1 MTEIVRELSREGG
14 VAHAATLRSAGITQ
28 KQLERSA
35 RLGIT
40 ERIRAGWYCLADD
53 ETDAVKALRVGGRL
67 GCVSLL
73 RAHGVWLMPDVGLH
87 VAVASPR
94 SALRAP
100 DDRRRAL
107 DGWRGHPLVVTHW
120 RPRLL
125 NPHEP
130 TDPLDDAAGCAAVCL
145 PRDHAI
151 VAFDSLL
158 NRGLLSADRLS
169 TALAGLP
176 DSHEW
181 MMDLVDSGCG
191 SGLETLTRL
200 GLRAHNVT
208 VRCQVHIPGIGW
220 LDLLVGDR
228 LVVELDSRRHHDN
241 PQAYERD
248 RARDL
253 ALVEL
258 GYIVVRVTHRRVM
271 QDWPSVERA
280 LLAIVRRQEHRWQ
293 PIHRAA
299 GLAVTLD

>member
-1 MTEIVRELSREGG
+1 MTRTTAVSRDVTGELGRG
-14 VAHAATLRSAGITQ
+14 VVGPRC
-28 KQLERSA
+28 R
-35 RLGIT
+35 
-40 ERIRAGWYCLADD
+40 
-53 ETDAVKALRVGGRL
+53 RVG
-67 GCVSLL
+67 
-73 RAHGVWLMPDVGLH
+73 AT
-87 VAVASPR
+87 
-94 SALRAP
+94 
-100 DDRRRAL
+100 
-107 DGWRGHPLVVTHW
+107 RGTK
-120 RPRLL
+120 
-125 NPHEP
+125 P
-130 TDPLDDAAGCAAVCL
+130 T
-145 PRDHAI
+145 
-151 VAFDSLL
+151 

-169 TALAGLP
+169 TALARLP

-208 VRCQVHIPGIGW
+208 VRCQVHVPGIGW

-228 LVVELDSRRHHDN
+228 LVVELDSQRHHDN

-271 QDWPSVERA
+271 QDWASVERA

-293 PIHRAA
+293 PLHRAA